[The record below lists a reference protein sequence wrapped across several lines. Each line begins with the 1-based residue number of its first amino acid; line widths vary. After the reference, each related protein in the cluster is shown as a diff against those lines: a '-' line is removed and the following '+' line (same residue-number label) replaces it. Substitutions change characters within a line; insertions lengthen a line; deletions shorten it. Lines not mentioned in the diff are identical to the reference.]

1 MLILLVFWLIKP
13 KMSKKNVICVRLI
26 IIFVLEIREIVLEKI

>member
-26 IIFVLEIREIVLEKI
+26 IIGKRTGERTWAPG